1 MTRKKEDCGEFW
13 DQAPV
18 FGPVLRPQCGL
29 KTGTTRAL
37 QTVSRGLCLSPPLG
51 LLGKHVFQACVTR
64 RITPIATSASLHRFL
79 LEDVLMRTLYLFA
92 CRPRRSSGC
101 TKRLLGNPA
110 QALKLVR
117 GGLFFWSRAK
127 QHGLIYYDT
136 SEPRGS
142 QKRIR
147 FGTPRGPE
155 AGPRFG
161 PAGPRNRARGS
172 KNAVQILDRKWWLHG
187 FTKWARG
194 GHNAVQ
200 ISDRNAVQ
208 NLDRVSA
215 PASMTLIAG
224 AQTRSR
230 FWTALRSEI

>member
-1 MTRKKEDCGEFW
+1 MVLPRNSYAQQNKLWSFVFLCLVG
-13 DQAPV
+13 PV
-18 FGPVLRPQCGL
+18 FENWQTSPAAN
-29 KTGTTRAL
+29 GTK
-37 QTVSRGLCLSPPLG
+37 TVSRGLCLSPPLR
-51 LLGKHVFQACVTR
+51 LLGKHVFQACVSR
-64 RITPIATSASLHRFL
+64 GITPIATSASLHRFL

-136 SEPRGS
+136 SDPRGS

-155 AGPRFG
+155 AGPPFG

-172 KNAVQILDRKWWLHG
+172 KNAVQILDRKW
-187 FTKWARG
+187 
-194 GHNAVQ
+194 
-200 ISDRNAVQ
+200 
-208 NLDRVSA
+208 
-215 PASMTLIAG
+215 
-224 AQTRSR
+224 
-230 FWTALRSEI
+230 